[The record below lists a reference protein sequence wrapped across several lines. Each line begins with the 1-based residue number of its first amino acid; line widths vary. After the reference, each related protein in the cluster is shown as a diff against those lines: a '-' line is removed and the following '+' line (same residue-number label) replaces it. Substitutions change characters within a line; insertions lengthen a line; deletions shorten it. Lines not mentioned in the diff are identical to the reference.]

1 MNWLL
6 NPKKKKT
13 WFRRRSCSVAE
24 RSLSWKINKIKK
36 IKKKNTERERERER
50 ENRTLSS
57 RNSVIRVWS
66 WSLNLDNLSNSIF
79 CLFKN
84 VSDWYSSSSSGKLLS
99 LTFRV
104 LNLKFSIHDR
114 HCQDKVFEWLSFEA
128 ERKKNCFFF
137 PAIKQIWFKF
147 TIYPVILLLYFFFFF
162 FLWIVLLFYYD
173 TQQKKFFN
181 NIKAELKNI

>member
-1 MNWLL
+1 M
-6 NPKKKKT
+6 
-13 WFRRRSCSVAE
+13 
-24 RSLSWKINKIKK
+24 
-36 IKKKNTERERERER
+36 
-50 ENRTLSS
+50 
-57 RNSVIRVWS
+57 IRVWS

-84 VSDWYSSSSSGKLLS
+84 GSDWYSSSSSGKLLS

-128 ERKKNCFFF
+128 ERKKKTVFFF

-147 TIYPVILLLYFFFFF
+147 PIYPVILLLYFLFLFF

-173 TQQKKFFN
+173 TQQKKYFN